1 MVLPKFLKRFWK
13 LTKLRAKRC
22 HFWVFSRK
30 NMVPFTFYVFLET
43 SPFWDNYWR
52 WEARI
57 LYVASQ
63 YTYLKKWCRIFSNF
77 HFFGRFL
84 GRKHGSRCKLVQIS
98 WFSAN
103 YDQKNKNYQKS
114 RTTFFSTT
122 PGNLHTKFQ
131 PHTICGCWEKCNFMC
146 FLMYKMNQVP
156 NIPEIPIY
164 KLYIRYRIA
173 LRRPSRKWPELC
185 EKLIFFYTL
194 KIFWKKRS
202 MAIRYQNMGKIK
214 KKVGWP
220 PPIPLN
226 RSKVIAQ
233 HVN

>member
-1 MVLPKFLKRFWK
+1 MSFLGIF
-13 LTKLRAKRC
+13 AKK
-22 HFWVFSRK
+22 HGS
-30 NMVPFTFYVFLET
+30 FYVLCFLET

-77 HFFGRFL
+77 HFLAVFGAVNMVRGVNWSKF
-84 GRKHGSRCKLVQIS
+84 HGFRPIMTKKIKITKNPAPLFFQLPQGTYIPN
-98 WFSAN
+98 FSPTRYVVAE
-103 YDQKNKNYQKS
+103 
-114 RTTFFSTT
+114 RL
-122 PGNLHTKFQ
+122 GNLCF
-131 PHTICGCWEKCNFMC
+131 

-164 KLYIRYRIA
+164 KLYIRYRFA

-194 KIFWKKRS
+194 KRFWKKRS
-202 MAIRYQNMGKIK
+202 MAIR
-214 KKVGWP
+214 
-220 PPIPLN
+220 
-226 RSKVIAQ
+226 
-233 HVN
+233 